1 MPEGCIWRHAGLRF
15 GDPSG
20 CTKKD
25 RRMKMFITGDS
36 HGRVAYDAV
45 RHRLEGNK
53 DNLLDSVGFLI
64 PLARMTTL
72 TV

>member
-1 MPEGCIWRHAGLRF
+1 
-15 GDPSG
+15 
-20 CTKKD
+20 
-25 RRMKMFITGDS
+25 MFITGDS